1 MSQYIWNVHMGKFM
15 WKGSRWGVEYVVVVV
30 QSLTRVRLFATPW
43 TAARQASLSFTIS
56 WSLLKLMSIESVIPS
71 SHLILCHPFSSC
83 LQSFPA
89 SGSFPMNWL
98 FTSGG
103 QSIGASALAPV
114 LPKNIQDW
122 FPLGLT
128 GWISLLSKGL
138 SRIFPS
144 TTDWKYQFF
153 GAQPSS
159 WEVPRA
165 VEWVV
170 KLETQAS
177 WCSSSSSKAGRPKTQ
192 EELMFQFK
200 SRERNQ
206 CSILRL
212 IGWKNSLLVKGDS
225 DF

>member
-1 MSQYIWNVHMGKFM
+1 MSD
-15 WKGSRWGVEYVVVVV
+15 
-30 QSLTRVRLFATPW
+30 SLQPHG
-43 TAARQASLSFTIS
+43 QASLSFTIS
-56 WSLLKLMSIESVIPS
+56 QSLLKLMSIESMMPS
-71 SHLILCHPFSSC
+71 SHLILCHPLFFLSSI
-83 LQSFPA
+83 LPSIR
-89 SGSFPMNWL
+89 SFPMNWL

-103 QSIGASALAPV
+103 QSFGASALAAV

-177 WCSSSSSKAGRPKTQ
+177 WCCSYSSKAVRPKTL

-212 IGWKNSLLVKGDS
+212 IRLKNSLLVEGDS